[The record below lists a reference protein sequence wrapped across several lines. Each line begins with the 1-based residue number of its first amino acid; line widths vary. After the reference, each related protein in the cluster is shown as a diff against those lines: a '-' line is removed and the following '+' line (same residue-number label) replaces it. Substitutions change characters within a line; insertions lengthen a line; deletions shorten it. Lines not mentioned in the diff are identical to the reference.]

1 MNTLSSIIEN
11 IDSQL
16 ANAKDSRDHSS
27 YSPFLAGVQEQLRR
41 YIQVTAGGL
50 SLAIPID
57 DMYEVG
63 HLPDITTLP
72 NLPEWILGIIS
83 LREEII
89 SVVDLNKLFFGV
101 TTGLNKNTR
110 LVVLQK
116 GQMKIGIV
124 IDRIIAT
131 ISRPDSDRTVVTNTL
146 LHQAAPEVF
155 QESMVID
162 DEVFHLLEA
171 SSLFAFERLIN
182 YYDA

>member
-16 ANAKDSRDHSS
+16 ATARDSKDHSS
-27 YSPFLAGVQEQLRR
+27 YSPFLSGVQEQLRR

-50 SLAIPID
+50 SLAVPID
-57 DMYEVG
+57 DLYEVG
-63 HLPDITTLP
+63 HLPGITTLP
-72 NLPEWILGIIS
+72 NLPAWILGIVS

-89 SVVDLNKLFFGV
+89 SVVDLNNLFFSMK
-101 TTGLNKNTR
+101 TDIKKSSR

-116 GQMKIGIV
+116 GQMKVGIV

-131 ISRPDSDRTVVTNTL
+131 ISRPDSDRTVVTNSL
-146 LHQAAPEVF
+146 LHKAAPEVF
-155 QESMVID
+155 QESIVID

-171 SSLFAFERLIN
+171 RSFFAFDRLLN

>member
-16 ANAKDSRDHSS
+16 ANARESQDHSS

-41 YIQVTAGGL
+41 YIQVTAGEL
-50 SLAIPID
+50 SLAIPIN

-63 HLPDITTLP
+63 HLPEITTLP
-72 NLPEWILGIIS
+72 NLPEWILGIVS

-89 SVVDLNKLFFGV
+89 SVVDLNNLFFGKRTDV
-101 TTGLNKNTR
+101 KKNSR
-110 LVVLQK
+110 LVILQK
-116 GQMKIGIV
+116 DQMKIGII

-131 ISRPDSDRTVVTNTL
+131 ISRPDSDRNAVTDTL
-146 LHQAAPEVF
+146 LHQVAPEVF
-155 QESMVID
+155 QESIVVD
-162 DEVFHLLEA
+162 EEVFHLLEA
-171 SSLFAFERLIN
+171 GTLFAFDRLIN

>member
-16 ANAKDSRDHSS
+16 SSAKESRDQST
-27 YSPFLAGVQEQLRR
+27 YSPFLDGVQEQLRR
-41 YIQVTAGGL
+41 YLQVAAGGL

-57 DMYEVG
+57 DMYEVS
-63 HLPDITTLP
+63 HLPAITTLP
-72 NLPEWILGIIS
+72 NLPEWILGIVS

-89 SVVDLNKLFFGV
+89 SVIDLNSLFFEMGSDIR
-101 TTGLNKNTR
+101 KSSR
-110 LVVLQK
+110 LLVLKK
-116 GQMKIGIV
+116 GQMKVGIV
-124 IDRIIAT
+124 IDRILAT
-131 ISRPDSDRTVVTNTL
+131 ISRPDSDRTIVTNTL

-155 QESMVID
+155 KESLVIG

-171 SSLFAFERLIN
+171 NSLFAFDRLIN

>member
-16 ANAKDSRDHSS
+16 ANASESKDHSS

-63 HLPDITTLP
+63 HLPDITNLP
-72 NLPEWILGIIS
+72 NLPEWILGIVS
-83 LREEII
+83 LREEVI
-89 SVVDLNKLFFGV
+89 SVVDLNNLFFGIK
-101 TTGLNKNTR
+101 TDIKRSSR

-124 IDRIIAT
+124 IDHIIAT
-131 ISRPDSDRTVVTNTL
+131 ISRPDSDRTVVSNTL

-171 SSLFAFERLIN
+171 NSLFAFDRLIN